1 MVKLYNNKG
10 LTLLEL
16 LISAAISVI
25 IVGSAL
31 SVYLAQHKHMI
42 IQDQISD
49 MQQNVRA
56 GMQELATKIRMA
68 GYNVPDGIQAINAS
82 NTNPD
87 SIEIIF
93 DSEVVDGVTLNQ
105 AMANTSADLLCD
117 GNLAPLQV
125 GDWLFI
131 YDAVLQTGEFFIISG
146 LDVGSGRIS
155 HSGMNFVRSYPLGSP
170 VRKLVRE
177 KYYIDNSAD
186 SAHPKLM
193 VSSMGQ
199 APQIYSDN
207 ITNLQFR
214 YVLSSGAIVDV
225 PPLATMIREVII
237 DLTARADRADN
248 DSFNRYRTR
257 DLQTRVKVRNLGIN

>member
-1 MVKLYNNKG
+1 MVKMNNRG

-68 GYNVPDGIQAINAS
+68 GYNVPDGVQAIRAS

-87 SIEIIF
+87 SIEITF
-93 DSEVVDGVTLNQ
+93 DTEVIDGVELNQ
-105 AMANTSADLLCD
+105 AMASPSAELICD
-117 GNLAPLQV
+117 GDLTPLQV

-131 YDAVLQTGEFFIISG
+131 YDATLQTGEFFTVSG
-146 LDVGSGRIS
+146 LDIGSGRIS
-155 HSGMNFVRSYPLGSP
+155 HSSMPFVRSYPLGSP
-170 VRKLVRE
+170 VKKLVRE
-177 KYYIDNSAD
+177 KYYIDRAD
-186 SAHPKLM
+186 TLHPRLM
-193 VSSMGQ
+193 ISSMGQ
-199 APQIYSDN
+199 TPQIYSDN

-214 YVLSSGAIVDV
+214 YVLSSGAVVDV